1 MRTFLLSVFVYMA
14 FNYVEYALLLLVCGN
29 EFFDTWYE
37 EHKEYF
43 EVSLLIRIG
52 RLMKFYITVGF
63 IMIPV
68 TIVLMIDHFL
78 RK

>member
-1 MRTFLLSVFVYMA
+1 MRTFLLSVFIYLA

-29 EFFDTWYE
+29 EVFDTWYE

-43 EVSLLIRIG
+43 EGPLLVRIR
-52 RLMKFYITVGF
+52 RLIKFYIAVGF
-63 IMIPV
+63 ILIPV
-68 TIVLMIDHFL
+68 TIVLMIDRFL